1 MVPYASGNRSPTRGI
16 TPYAIP
22 IAALDFF
29 PGLWL
34 YGSLWAYPYNYPYYY
49 YHNGHN
55 TTANVTCLCQRYS
68 ECGCDPNNNE
78 TFIQVVVNNGTNAP
92 VNTSM
97 SQFVTWP
104 NGTSMAY
111 INGTLPNGTTASGGT
126 DPSNAD
132 EISGAAKLVLY
143 NGGYFKRLTLIPLSL
158 SWVMAVTVVAAILTN

>member
-1 MVPYASGNRSPTRGI
+1 VVPYTSGNRSPTRGI
-16 TPYAIP
+16 TPHSIP
-22 IAALDFF
+22 ASDV
-29 PGLWL
+29 PGFWP
-34 YGSLWAYPYNYPYYY
+34 YGWLWAYPFNYPYYC

-55 TTANVTCLCQRYS
+55 TTANVTCLCQHYS

-104 NGTSMAY
+104 NGTRMVY

-132 EISGAAKLVLY
+132 EISGAAKLM
-143 NGGYFKRLTLIPLSL
+143 LIPLSL
-158 SWVMAVTVVAAILTN
+158 SWVMAATVAAILTN